1 MLQRYYLPP
10 YHLVSH
16 ERALSLTRCLI
27 FVLSEMICWGS
38 DLHIHI
44 TQQFFMLHRIH
55 FSLSFFSCIY
65 KYAVYAVPTYIIYI
79 ICWIAMRSTIKY
91 QDTNNWCWWRYF
103 NAVRRKMSIALMVYS
118 YCNYLR
124 WCYIFTDN
132 SELLCGSSSFLLPH
146 LWHLL
151 IHQLFFYFSSFLD
164 FGEIIIYIILG
175 NLSFFVGYVR
185 GYSIGVGWFAGWL
198 MIQ

>member
-1 MLQRYYLPP
+1 MLSRISQIYVHKCKISMTCCRDITSLHIIWYRTSVL
-10 YHLVSH
+10 SH
-16 ERALSLTRCLI
+16 SHGASFLCCLKWYVEAATCMYTSLNNFSCSIEFISLSL
-27 FVLSEMICWGS
+27 
-38 DLHIHI
+38 
-44 TQQFFMLHRIH
+44 
-55 FSLSFFSCIY
+55 FFSCIY

-151 IHQLFFYFSSFLD
+151 IHQLFFFTFLP
-164 FGEIIIYIILG
+164 FRFWWNYYLY
-175 NLSFFVGYVR
+175 NS
-185 GYSIGVGWFAGWL
+185 W
-198 MIQ
+198 